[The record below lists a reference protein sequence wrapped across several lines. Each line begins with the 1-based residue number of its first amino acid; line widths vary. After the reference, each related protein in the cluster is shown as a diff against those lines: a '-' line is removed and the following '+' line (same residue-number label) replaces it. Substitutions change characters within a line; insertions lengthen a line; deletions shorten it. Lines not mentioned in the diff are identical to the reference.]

1 MAINPESPS
10 LEKVTASQRGSVDK
24 AVDILKVF
32 QDQPSGLGITE
43 VARLAGLP
51 KTTAHRLTNTLTANG
66 VLERS
71 GDTYRLGPLLFV
83 LVSGSGNSDRANV
96 ISEVATP
103 FLAALFEQTR
113 HTVHLAYLEG
123 KDVAYANKLFST
135 QKVTSPS
142 RIGGRAPSYCTG
154 VGKALLAFNQARAET
169 VLGGELIRWTPLTI
183 TDPEKLRM
191 ELATIRSEGIAYDR
205 EEISLGLSCVAAP
218 IFGLE
223 NQAVAALSVSSPS
236 ATFDPGAL
244 IPPLQRIATAAGRA
258 IRSHQKAQ
266 SQL

>member
-1 MAINPESPS
+1 MAVQPASPS
-10 LEKVTASQRGSVDK
+10 LEGFTSAQRGSVDK

-43 VARLAGLP
+43 VAKLAHLP
-51 KTTAHRLTNTLTANG
+51 KTTTHRLMHTLTQNG
-66 VLERS
+66 ALERS
-71 GDTYRLGPLLFV
+71 GDTYRLGPLVFD
-83 LVSGSGNSDRANV
+83 LVSGSGNSERANV
-96 ISEVATP
+96 ISEVVTP
-103 FLAALFEQTR
+103 FLASLFEQTR
-113 HTVHLAYLEG
+113 HTVHLAYLTG

-154 VGKALLAFNQARAET
+154 VGKALLAFDPARAET
-169 VLGGELIRWTPLTI
+169 VLAGELIQWTPHTI

-191 ELATIRSEGIAYDR
+191 ELATIRSEGIAYDM
-205 EEISLGLSCVAAP
+205 EEISPGLSCVAAP
-218 IFGLE
+218 VFGLE

-244 IPPLQRIATAAGRA
+244 IPPLQRIAAAACRA
-258 IRSHQKAQ
+258 IRSHQNAQ
-266 SQL
+266 RML